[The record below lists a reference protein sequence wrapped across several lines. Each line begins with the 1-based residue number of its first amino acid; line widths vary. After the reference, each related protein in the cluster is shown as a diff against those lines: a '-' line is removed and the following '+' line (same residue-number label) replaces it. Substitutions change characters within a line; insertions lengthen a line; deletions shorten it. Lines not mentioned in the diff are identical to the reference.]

1 MIDDEQIVALDC
13 MLQLEADR
21 RYYVL
26 RCLELEAQIV
36 ALKRERADGWPL
48 PRFRRFVQASDI
60 EQMRAMKR
68 RGMKPSGIA
77 QRLGWSYPTVV
88 RYTRDVLREREVGAL

>member
-36 ALKRERADGWPL
+36 ALKRER
-48 PRFRRFVQASDI
+48 
-60 EQMRAMKR
+60 
-68 RGMKPSGIA
+68 
-77 QRLGWSYPTVV
+77 
-88 RYTRDVLREREVGAL
+88 EVGAL